1 LLRTSKFPQKKL
13 NYASNYYGQNCI
25 KKFYL
30 ILLIISGTEF
40 IFSGDR
46 HWLRREIYIKLQHT
60 VAPVYKEPVYIFLN
74 LSLVYILMLSTG
86 CIKS

>member
-1 LLRTSKFPQKKL
+1 MAFNIFCLRTPKFPQKKI

-46 HWLRREIYIKLQHT
+46 H
-60 VAPVYKEPVYIFLN
+60 
-74 LSLVYILMLSTG
+74 
-86 CIKS
+86 

>member
-1 LLRTSKFPQKKL
+1 MALSKIFQQYHGIQYILLRTSKFPQKKL
-13 NYASNYYGQNCI
+13 NYASNYYGQNGI

-46 HWLRREIYIKLQHT
+46 H
-60 VAPVYKEPVYIFLN
+60 
-74 LSLVYILMLSTG
+74 
-86 CIKS
+86 

>member
-13 NYASNYYGQNCI
+13 NYASNYYGQNGI

-46 HWLRREIYIKLQHT
+46 H
-60 VAPVYKEPVYIFLN
+60 
-74 LSLVYILMLSTG
+74 
-86 CIKS
+86 